1 MCKHPYKITPWTNHF
16 LFAFS
21 HLIRN
26 IIVLQAQ
33 QRAINRSRLCTCNC
47 FTKKRKQEIAKRMK
61 KVACEKENKLRK
73 IRMKK
78 NEKLRGENS
87 KYIREVPFA
96 SDLITRSR
104 LWCHAFIISG

>member
-1 MCKHPYKITPWTNHF
+1 
-16 LFAFS
+16 
-21 HLIRN
+21 
-26 IIVLQAQ
+26 
-33 QRAINRSRLCTCNC
+33 
-47 FTKKRKQEIAKRMK
+47 MK
-61 KVACEKENKLRK
+61 KTEKNIKKENKLRK